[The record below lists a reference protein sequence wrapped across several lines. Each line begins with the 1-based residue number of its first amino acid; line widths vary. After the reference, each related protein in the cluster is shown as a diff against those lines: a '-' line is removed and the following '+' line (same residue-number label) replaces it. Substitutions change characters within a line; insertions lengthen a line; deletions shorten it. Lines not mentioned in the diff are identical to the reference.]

1 MLNKDTFIEEVKN
14 TDWDFITNSI
24 DVNDSYN
31 NFIDLIPNSLDRHCS
46 YESKI
51 IKIKKHKKNMDL

>member
-14 TDWDFITNSI
+14 TVWDFIVNSI
-24 DVNDSYN
+24 DVNGSYN
-31 NFIDLIPNSLDRHCS
+31 NFIDLIPNSLDRHCP

-51 IKIKKHKKNMDL
+51 IMIKKH